1 MNDKLKLYK
10 KKTSLRVLYLLQK
23 EIKKKKIKICS
34 ILGRIRI
41 HYSRIRIHVKIK
53 QIRNN
58 FLILHTIFSY
68 IGPKPLVLGM
78 LIQVCWYCYHIQIWF
93 WSIRKCKNIFGIH
106 VIHQKI
112 PGLLNIHNEGCV
124 KILSKSLRQT
134 DGINL
139 ADSLTKSNEKIK
151 KIKKR

>member
-41 HYSRIRIHVKIK
+41 RIHVKIK

-78 LIQVCWYCYHIQIWF
+78 LIQVC
-93 WSIRKCKNIFGIH
+93 
-106 VIHQKI
+106 
-112 PGLLNIHNEGCV
+112 
-124 KILSKSLRQT
+124 
-134 DGINL
+134 
-139 ADSLTKSNEKIK
+139 
-151 KIKKR
+151 